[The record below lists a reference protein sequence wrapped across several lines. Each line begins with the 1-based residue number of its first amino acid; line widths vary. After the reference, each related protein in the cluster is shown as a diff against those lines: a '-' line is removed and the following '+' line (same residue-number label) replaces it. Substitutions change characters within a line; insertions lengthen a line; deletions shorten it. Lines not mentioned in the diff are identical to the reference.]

1 MNKNTYKKGILTF
14 YFYPAIKDKTYVA
27 ACEEL
32 CLVREGKDPEYTK
45 LSILADA
52 KSYLINVCENKLG
65 EHLLNQS
72 LPNEIKKEFNDY
84 RKIEKN
90 VKFEKWT
97 EHIKELLIPNLPQK
111 LTKDCTRAC
120 Q

>member
-1 MNKNTYKKGILTF
+1 MQKNTYKNGILTF
-14 YFYPAIKDKTYVA
+14 FFYPTPQNTYVA

-32 CLVREGKDPEYTK
+32 CLVREGKDPEHTK

-72 LPNEIKKEFNDY
+72 LPTEIKKEFDDY
-84 RKIEKN
+84 RKKREN
-90 VKFEKWT
+90 ESFEKWT
-97 EHIKELLIPNLPQK
+97 ESIKDFKNI
-111 LTKDCTRAC
+111 TVGAC
-120 Q
+120 S